1 LSTTNG
7 TAGSV
12 VAVVVER
19 ATSINL
25 RKRLDKDAH
34 SRWLQDATVENGERV
49 VVHLTGKS
57 RGASRDGHI
66 TVCSVAPSYVRAV
79 ADNATTG

>member
-7 TAGSV
+7 TARSV

-34 SRWLQDATVENGERV
+34 SIWLQDAAVENGERV

-57 RGASRDGHI
+57 RGASRDGYI
-66 TVCSVAPSYVRAV
+66 TISAVAPSYVRAET
-79 ADNATTG
+79 DNTTG